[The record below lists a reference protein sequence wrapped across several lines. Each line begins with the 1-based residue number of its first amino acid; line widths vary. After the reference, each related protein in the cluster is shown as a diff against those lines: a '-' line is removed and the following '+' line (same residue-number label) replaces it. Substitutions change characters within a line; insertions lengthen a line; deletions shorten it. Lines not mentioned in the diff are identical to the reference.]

1 MLTEV
6 NGCAASGRRA
16 SDRLSAWMQTPT
28 RCTSTSRTAMQWTAL
43 PNNVRHGSKDVG
55 LLGVDSRALKS
66 QPLALW
72 APQTLWHLHHLYVAN

>member
-28 RCTSTSRTAMQWTAL
+28 RCTSTSRTAMQWTACW
-43 PNNVRHGSKDVG
+43 
-55 LLGVDSRALKS
+55 
-66 QPLALW
+66 Q
-72 APQTLWHLHHLYVAN
+72 VAQQCEARKQGCWTTRG